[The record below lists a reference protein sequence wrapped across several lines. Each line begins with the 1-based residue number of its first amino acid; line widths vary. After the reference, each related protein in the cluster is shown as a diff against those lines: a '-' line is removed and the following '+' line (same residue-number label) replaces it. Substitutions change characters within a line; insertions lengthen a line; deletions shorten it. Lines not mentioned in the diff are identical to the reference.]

1 MKNPTYINPFTDF
14 GFKKIFG
21 EEANKDLLIDF
32 LNELLKYENEQIKDL
47 TYKKTER
54 LGLTGIDRNVVF
66 DLFCENKKGE
76 KFTVELQKAKQSF
89 FKDRMVYYSSFS
101 VQEQGKK
108 GKWNYKLKAVYV
120 IAILD
125 FIIDENNKDEI
136 VVSHNKLMDTERH
149 TVFYDKLTFIT
160 LQMPNF
166 NKSAEELETNF
177 DKWLYVIKNL
187 KNLER
192 IPEKLQ
198 EKIFQK
204 LFSVASFATL
214 SKQERAKYED
224 SLKYYNDLQNSL
236 DTAFED
242 GKQEAYDELKLM
254 IEQERQKAEQERQKA
269 EQERQKAEQE
279 RQKAEQKNKALK
291 NSAIMMKQAGIVIE
305 EIQKATGFTKN
316 EIEKL

>member
-1 MKNPTYINPFTDF
+1 
-14 GFKKIFG
+14 
-21 EEANKDLLIDF
+21 
-32 LNELLKYENEQIKDL
+32 
-47 TYKKTER
+47 
-54 LGLTGIDRNVVF
+54 
-66 DLFCENKKGE
+66 
-76 KFTVELQKAKQSF
+76 
-89 FKDRMVYYSSFS
+89 MVYYSSFS

-125 FIIDENNKDEI
+125 FIIDENNKEEI

-236 DTAFED
+236 DTAFEE
-242 GKQEAYDELKLM
+242 GKEEAYGELKS
-254 IEQERQKAEQERQKA
+254 IIKQKDKELSKERQKA

-279 RQKAEQKNKALK
+279 RQKAEQKDKELSKERQKAEQERQKAKQKNKALL
-291 NSAIMMKQAGIVIE
+291 NSAKIMKQAGVVIE
-305 EIQKATGFTKN
+305 KIQNATGFTKN